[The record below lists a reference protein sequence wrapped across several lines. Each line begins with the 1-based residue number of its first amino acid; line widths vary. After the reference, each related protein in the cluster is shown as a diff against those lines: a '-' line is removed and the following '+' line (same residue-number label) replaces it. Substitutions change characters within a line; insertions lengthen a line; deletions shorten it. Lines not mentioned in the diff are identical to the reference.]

1 MLHIKELTYG
11 IGGRPLF
18 SGASAHISRGQ
29 RVGLVGMN
37 GAGKTTLFRLIAGD
51 LEPDG
56 GSVRVTGRA
65 RLGHIS
71 QEAPAGENSLIETV
85 FAADQELS
93 TLESAAN
100 AETDPQHIAEI
111 HTRLADIGAHTA
123 QSRAATILAG
133 LGFDEAV
140 QQHRCKEFSGGWR
153 MRVALAGIL
162 FARPDLLLLD
172 EPTNHLDLEAS
183 VWLED
188 YLSRFLGTLVVISHD
203 RDLLNRVVEHI
214 LYLED
219 GRLTMYVGGYDRF
232 KQALNE
238 KRSRDKALREK
249 QIKER
254 AHIQAFVDRFRYK
267 ATKARQA
274 QSRLKVLARMEPIAN
289 AVEQRT
295 TSFQFPKPSK
305 LAPPVLTME
314 DAVAGYTGRTVLKEL
329 NLQIDPDDRIALL
342 GANGNGKST
351 LMKLLSGRLSPT
363 AGEIKHSNNL
373 QIGYFAQHQSD
384 ELNETE
390 TPYELL
396 SRSMENTNTRDENVR
411 AQLGRFGFEA
421 AHVDT
426 EIGSLSG
433 GEKSRLLFCLMSTKS
448 PQLLLLDEPTNH
460 LDMDARDAL
469 VHALNEFPG
478 AIILV
483 SHDPHTIDLVADRL
497 WLVDGG
503 TCHTFDGDMEDYR
516 NLLLNNKSV
525 KRANEKTDTT
535 SGAPRGRTVRKEKRR
550 KKAAAREGTAAL
562 RKSIKDSE
570 NRIGELNT
578 RITSLES
585 ELAQPEIYEGAT
597 SNMVTLSE
605 KLSDAKKEMKTE
617 EVRWMDS
624 EKTLAIIVANN
635 AED

>member
-1 MLHIKELTYG
+1 MLHIKELTYR

-18 SGASAHISRGQ
+18 SGTSAHIPRGQ

-65 RLGHIS
+65 RLGHIA
-71 QEAPAGENSLIETV
+71 QEAPAGEDSLIETV

-133 LGFDEAV
+133 LGFDEAA
-140 QQHRCKEFSGGWR
+140 QQRRCKDFSGGWR
-153 MRVALAGIL
+153 MRVALAGTL

-188 YLSRFLGTLVVISHD
+188 YLSRFLGTLVIISHD
-203 RDLLNRVVEHI
+203 RDLLNRVVGHI

-232 KQALNE
+232 KQTLNE

-274 QSRLKVLARMEPIAN
+274 QSRLKVLTRMEPIAN

-295 TSFQFPKPSK
+295 ISFQFPRPSK
-305 LAPPVLTME
+305 LAPPMLTME
-314 DAVAGYTGRTVLKEL
+314 DTVAGYTGRTVLKEL

-363 AGEIKHSNNL
+363 AGEIKRSNNL

-396 SRSMENTNTRDENVR
+396 SRSMENTRVENVR

-433 GEKSRLLFCLMSTKS
+433 GEKSRLLFCLMTTNS

-478 AIILV
+478 AVILV
-483 SHDPHTIDLVADRL
+483 SHDPHTIGLVADRL

-516 NLLLNNKSV
+516 NLLLNNKRV
-525 KRANEKTDTT
+525 RRASERTNTE
-535 SGAPRGRTVRKEKRR
+535 SGATRGSTVRKEKRR
-550 KKAAAREGTAAL
+550 KKAAAREGTTAL

-570 NRIGELNT
+570 NRIETLGNQ
-578 RITSLES
+578 ITSLES
-585 ELAQPEIYEGAT
+585 ELARPEIYEGTTA
-597 SNMVTLSE
+597 NMVAISE
-605 KLSDAKKEMKTE
+605 KLSDAKKEMKKE
-617 EVRWMDS
+617 EARWMDA
-624 EKTLAIIVANN
+624 EKTLTIVVASS
-635 AED
+635 AEDH